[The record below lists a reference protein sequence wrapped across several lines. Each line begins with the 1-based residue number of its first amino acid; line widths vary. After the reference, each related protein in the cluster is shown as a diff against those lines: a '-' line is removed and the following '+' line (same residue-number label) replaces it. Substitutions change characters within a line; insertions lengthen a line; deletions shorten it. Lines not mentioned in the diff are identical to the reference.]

1 MKAVEAFATS
11 AKARRTRTA
20 GPSSSTRRA
29 RIAGWELLT
38 PFGIAEETWA
48 ALLAGRFIQDHA
60 PVRVTPPSDNVPRV
74 AHVARAAAFAACHG
88 ISGLDR
94 ARPDTALV
102 IGTSKGSVLEWLRG
116 AGPGPE
122 LLADTAGHVARHL
135 GIGGPRVTVSAAC
148 ASGLVAL
155 IRGAMMIESGEARR
169 AVVVAAEASLHPL
182 FLASFARLGVLPPPG
197 HGCRPFDATRRG
209 FLMSEAASA
218 VVLEA
223 SNAADTPAL
232 YVDRYAFGGD
242 ATHLTGSDPDG
253 RLLRHLLSRVID
265 GRPVDLVHAHGT
277 GTEMND
283 AAEIAAL
290 DDCLPPGVG
299 EHRPVLYSHKAAL
312 GHCLGASGLMSV
324 VLNCL
329 AHREGIVPPN
339 PRTTRPLPSRL
350 LHIRPEPVRRK
361 VKRSLAIAAGF
372 GGATAVVALTS
383 A

>member
-1 MKAVEAFATS
+1 LD
-11 AKARRTRTA
+11 
-20 GPSSSTRRA
+20 
-29 RIAGWELLT
+29 LLT
-38 PFGIAEETWA
+38 PFGTAEETWA
-48 ALLAGRFIQDHA
+48 ALLAGRCIEDHA
-60 PVRVTPPSDNVPRV
+60 AARATLQTDDVSRV
-74 AHVARAAAFAACHG
+74 AQLARIAANGACQHT
-88 ISGLDR
+88 SAPER
-94 ARPDTALV
+94 AWRDTALV
-102 IGTSKGSVLEWLRG
+102 IGTSKGSVVEWLRG

-122 LLADTAGHVARHL
+122 LLADIAGHVARDL

-169 AVVVAAEASLHPL
+169 VIVVAAEASLHPL

-197 HGCRPFDATRRG
+197 HGCRPFDASRRG
-209 FLMSEAASA
+209 FLMSEAAAA

-223 SNAADTPAL
+223 SDPAGGVGAADAAAI

-253 RLLRHLLSRVID
+253 RLLRRLLSRVID

-290 DDCLPPGVG
+290 DDCLPPGVRG
-299 EHRPVLYSHKAAL
+299 HRAVLYSHKAAL
-312 GHCLGASGLMSV
+312 GHSLGASGLVSV

-329 AHREGIVPPN
+329 AHREGNVPPN
-339 PRTTRPLPSRL
+339 PQTTQPLPSRL
-350 LHIRPEPVRRK
+350 LQIRPQAVRRG
-361 VKRSLAIAAGF
+361 VTRSLAVAAGF
-372 GGATAVVALTS
+372 GGATAVVALMS
-383 A
+383 E